1 MTEILASGEA
11 LFARS
16 DEAVRATYVRLL
28 EVIRQIGP
36 FAEDPKKTSIHLTH
50 TVGFAGV
57 HPRKSYLIL
66 NLRTDHPIE
75 SARVNKVEQ
84 VSKNRYH
91 CEMKLSAPEDIDEEV
106 EGWLRAAYTLG

>member
-1 MTEILASGEA
+1 MTETLASSEA

-16 DEAVRATYVRLL
+16 DEPVRAIYARLL
-28 EVIRQIGP
+28 EVLRQIGSYQ
-36 FAEDPKKTSIHLTH
+36 EEPKKTSIHLTH

-75 SARVNKVEQ
+75 SHASAKKRRSPRIATTAR
-84 VSKNRYH
+84 
-91 CEMKLSAPEDIDEEV
+91 
-106 EGWLRAAYTLG
+106 